1 MKPSLL
7 IAVLLWPCGLAV
19 AAVKQSSPSAMTI
32 EVDEQAKV
40 EAGDLYRAIARVDH
54 WWSSQHTF
62 SGSAG
67 NLSLEPRAGGC
78 FCERWNDGS
87 VEHGRVIQTQRD
99 RLLRLQS
106 TLGPL
111 MEMGL
116 SGVLT
121 FALAPQGKG
130 TTALEVTYRV
140 SGDPSHEL
148 AKLAPVVDRV
158 LGEQVRRLVKFAETG
173 KTE

>member
-1 MKPSLL
+1 MVL
-7 IAVLLWPCGLAV
+7 IAALLWPCGLAF
-19 AAVKQSSPSAMTI
+19 AAVKQSSPSAMVV
-32 EVDEQAKV
+32 ELDQQVKV

-111 MEMGL
+111 MEMGV

-121 FALAPQGKG
+121 FELAPQGKA
-130 TTALEVTYRV
+130 TALKVTYRV
-140 SGDPSHEL
+140 SGDPSHDL

-158 LGEQVRRLVKFAETG
+158 LAEQIQRLVKFAETG